1 MARDKGPM
9 QVASGRPG
17 PHPSQVLNR
26 SALRDRAKTGQV
38 RPMIA
43 ASTLSPKD
51 PRETLREVFGFDD
64 FREGQRDVV
73 DTLLRGED
81 VLAVMPTGAGK
92 SLCFQLPALMAP
104 GFAVVVS
111 PLIALM
117 QNQVALLQG
126 FGAPA
131 GMLHSGR
138 PREDNVADWKAAV
151 EGRLKLLYMS
161 PERLATPRMQAA
173 LAKADVSMFVIDEA
187 HCISQ
192 WGHDFRPEYLA
203 LEHLKELKPGIPV
216 AAFTATADED
226 TRADMIRRLFGGEV
240 NAFLTG
246 FDRPNLTISVE
257 EKSRADARIAELV
270 GERKGQQ
277 GIIYCGSRKNTEA
290 VAEKLRGE
298 GHNAVAY
305 HAGLPDEERGER
317 LNRFLSEPDLVVCAT
332 IAFGMG
338 IDKPDI
344 RYVIHRDMPASP
356 EAYYQEIGRAGRD
369 GRPAE
374 AILLYSAADL
384 MFRRRLIDDGGAPNE
399 IKLHEKK
406 KLDVLSAYC
415 EALSCRRN
423 LLLSHF
429 GEMKTEPCGRC
440 DVCIDPPKTED
451 ATGDAQL
458 FMQAAMETG
467 EVYGQAHLIDVLRGA
482 ETEKVLKAKHDDL
495 SVFARGSSRPAK
507 SWRSLVGQL
516 FTQGYVEMQGE
527 YRSIVVTDAGRGFL
541 STGGSVALK
550 QSRTK
555 ETTKALKRQQIEVPP
570 DFDEALLRRLKEKR
584 LELAKAKGAPAYTI
598 FSDRTLI
605 DMAIRQPTNQ
615 SELLAVYGIGL
626 RKAEVYGEVFLAII
640 RG

>member
-1 MARDKGPM
+1 MVAVHERDET
-9 QVASGRPG
+9 AE
-17 PHPSQVLNR
+17 
-26 SALRDRAKTGQV
+26 
-38 RPMIA
+38 
-43 ASTLSPKD
+43 D
-51 PRETLREVFGFDD
+51 PRETLREVFGFED
-64 FREGQRDVV
+64 FRPGQKPVV
-73 DTLLRGED
+73 DALLSGQN

-92 SLCFQLPALMAP
+92 SLCFQVPALMRP

-117 QNQVALLQG
+117 QNQVALLQS

-138 PREDNVADWKAAV
+138 TREENVADWKAAV
-151 EGRLKLLYMS
+151 AGEIKLLYMS
-161 PERLATPRMQAA
+161 PERLATERMQAA
-173 LAKADVSMFVIDEA
+173 LAKADVSLFVIDEA

-203 LEHLKELKPGIPV
+203 LENLKTLKPGTPV

-226 TRADMIRRLFGGEV
+226 TRADMVERLFAGNVETFV
-240 NAFLTG
+240 SG
-246 FDRPNLTISVE
+246 FDRPNLTLSVE
-257 EKSRADARIAELV
+257 EKSGPDKRIEELLH
-270 GERKGQQ
+270 ERRGQQ
-277 GIIYCGSRKNTEA
+277 GIVYCGSRKNTENL
-290 VAEKLRGE
+290 AEKLSAA
-298 GHNAVAY
+298 GHNAIAY

-374 AILLYSAADL
+374 AILLYSASDL
-384 MFRRRLIDDGGAPNE
+384 MFRRRMIDDGGAPE
-399 IKLHEKK
+399 DIKRHEKR
-406 KLDVLSAYC
+406 KLDILSAYC
-415 EALSCRRN
+415 EALTCRRN
-423 LLLSHF
+423 LLLGYF
-429 GEMKTEPCGRC
+429 GEMRTEPCGKC

-451 ATGDAQL
+451 ATADARL
-458 FMQAAMETG
+458 FLEAAMETG

-495 SVFARGSSRPAK
+495 TVFARGTKRPAK

-516 FTQGYVEMQGE
+516 FAQGYVEMQGE
-527 YRSIVVTDAGRGFL
+527 YRSIVVTPQGRGFL
-541 STGGSVALK
+541 NAGGSVSLK
-550 QSRTK
+550 KTRAK
-555 ETTKALKRQQIEVPP
+555 ETTQALKKTQIVVPP
-570 DFDEALLRRLKEKR
+570 DFDEELLGRLKAKR

-605 DMAIRQPTNQ
+605 DMAVRQPTSQ
-615 SELLAVYGIGL
+615 AELLAVYGVGL
-626 RKAEVYGEVFLAII
+626 RKAEVYGETFLEVI